1 MVNYMHGLNNQAQ
14 AVAASEGMVGTGT
27 IAQEMDRLAGTP
39 KFDRSEIIHK
49 MTEAGNKKDIS
60 NALLKD
66 LFTKLSQSGMVFES
80 QAPITKTNDSTK
92 KSEGEK
98 KADLSTEFSDS
109 ISLSPKVDQEKIINI
124 KSLGNRA
131 DNAKQEINK
140 NWQEMA
146 EQLKEQGKTKQEIS
160 MMEQQ
165 YKTSQ
170 SQKQMLGLLK
180 DAATMYYLD
189 SDTKLDKIIRRRGFA
204 EQLSKAGK
212 ELGIQAA
219 AEAKEGLKGFV
230 LQEMEN
236 QLIYK
241 TFVQDKDFE
250 SCYRLVKLGDKVGAD
265 TVQYVTKVWP
275 QKKEDLGLNLLDVP
289 VEVTAGLTVDVHTDR
304 DAQKQR
310 NKFELKDDEQHDLM
324 MGRLRALYMQLA
336 LDPRS
341 TQTPTTWIKIWKLKN
356 GMMQL
361 KIFTKDIDEN
371 VKAEAKTLAKLK
383 TMEILEEG
391 LHELAT
397 FFKDGPDKKITEQ
410 KIKSCMKNLDRLGF
424 KLTDQ
429 EFVTLKT
436 KAFNDILEITKR
448 ELETTKKE
456 ETIEQMQKLI
466 KYLEGE
472 LSCPQ

>member
-14 AVAASEGMVGTGT
+14 AVAASEGMTGTGT
-27 IAQEMDRLAGTP
+27 ISQEMERLTGTP
-39 KFDRSEIIHK
+39 KLEKADIIKK
-49 MTEAGNKKDIS
+49 MTEMGNNKDIS

-80 QAPITKTNDSTK
+80 QAPVNKTNDSAK
-92 KSEGEK
+92 KSENESK
-98 KADLSTEFSDS
+98 TNYFTEGSDS
-109 ISLSPKVDQEKIINI
+109 ISLSSKADQEKIINI
-124 KSLGNRA
+124 RSLGNRA
-131 DNAKQEINK
+131 GDAKQEINK
-140 NWQEMA
+140 NWQEIA
-146 EQLKEQGKTKQEIS
+146 EQLKEQGKSKQEIS

-180 DAATMYYLD
+180 DAAILYYLD
-189 SDTKLDKIIRRRGFA
+189 SDTKMDKMIRRRGFA
-204 EQLSKAGK
+204 EQLTKAGK
-212 ELGIQAA
+212 ELGTQAA
-219 AEAKEGLKGFV
+219 AEAQNELKGFV

-250 SCYRLVKLGDKVGAD
+250 NCYKLVKLGDKVGAD
-265 TVQYVTKVWP
+265 TVEFVTKAWP

-304 DAQKQR
+304 EAQKQR
-310 NKFELKDDEQHDLM
+310 DKFELKEDEQHDVM

-336 LDPRS
+336 LNPLS
-341 TQTPTTWIKIWKLKN
+341 TQTPQTWVKIWKLKN

-371 VKAEAKTLAKLK
+371 VKAEAKTMAKIK

-397 FFKDGPDKKITEQ
+397 FFKDGPDKKMTEQ

-429 EFVTLKT
+429 EFVALRA
-436 KAFNDILEITKR
+436 KAFKDILEITKR
-448 ELETTKKE
+448 EVEATKKQ
-456 ETIEQMQKLI
+456 ETVEQMQKLI
-466 KYLEGE
+466 QYLEGE
-472 LSCPQ
+472 LS